1 VIANTR
7 LTVGIVLMVIALL
20 FVILAAIGK
29 APLWPAVLCVVLEG
43 LVRLVPLND

>member
-1 VIANTR
+1 MIANVR
-7 LTVGIVLMVIALL
+7 LTVSLVLIVVALL

-43 LVRLVPLND
+43 LVRCVPLE